1 MTIQYLV
8 FDALF
13 FLPPIVMIIL
23 VYRPISR
30 DQLGVVGLFVV
41 LTVVYAT
48 PWDTYL
54 VSRGVWAYGSGVVF
68 GRIGYVPL
76 GEYAVFV
83 FQPLLLGVW
92 YYRIDPDI
100 GADVQSAPFPSRPV
114 GAGVWF
120 ALALVGGA
128 LLTSG
133 SGYYLGALLIWVAP
147 VLGLEWAFGG
157 PVLWRYR
164 CVQLPVL
171 AVPTIYLWAVDAIA
185 ISIGVWSV
193 SETTTIG
200 FAVGGIPIEE
210 LVFFLLTN
218 LLLVHGFVLIH
229 WIHARIEADQ

>member
-1 MTIQYLV
+1 MTIQYLA

-23 VYRPISR
+23 VYRPISLNR
-30 DQLGVVGLFVV
+30 LGVVGLFVA
-41 LTVVYAT
+41 LTVVYAA

-54 VSRGVWAYGSGVVF
+54 VSRGVWTYGSGAVF

-76 GEYAVFV
+76 GEFAVFV
-83 FQPLLLGVW
+83 LQPLLLGVW
-92 YYRIDPDI
+92 YYWLDPDI

-120 ALALVGGA
+120 ALALVGGV
-128 LLTSG
+128 LLTG
-133 SGYYLGALLIWVAP
+133 GFGYYLGALLVWIAP
-147 VLGLEWAFGG
+147 VLGLEWSFGG
-157 PVLWRYR
+157 PALWRYR
-164 CVQLPVL
+164 RVQLPAL
-171 AVPTIYLWAVDAIA
+171 AVPTLYLWVVDAIA
-185 ISIGVWSV
+185 IHIGVWSV

-200 FAVGGIPIEE
+200 VAVGGVPIEE

-229 WIHARIEADQ
+229 WIQARIEAGR